1 MPQTYSSLWIHLI
14 WATKQRQPD
23 LLPEFRFKLYDK
35 MRLVAKEQ
43 DIYLDFVNGTADHIH
58 VLVSLKTAQAVS
70 AVVQHLKGQSSH
82 WVNEQRFLTYAFDWQ
97 DGYAAI
103 SVSPSNVNRVRNYIK
118 NQEAHHAKLSFQDE
132 LVELRKKSHII
143 LMP

>member
-1 MPQTYSSLWIHLI
+1 
-14 WATKQRQPD
+14 
-23 LLPEFRFKLYDK
+23 